1 MKEGRE
7 RMDEGGPERASVG
20 SRGNRG
26 KKRDAWGA
34 RAKKILNQRKFEEEK
49 NTRKMVENRL
59 FSGKKDPGHWRMEWR
74 HTREARKGKGWK
86 PTWVAGVS
94 LELRVR
100 AHGPAAGGNANGYAN
115 LSKIQAD

>member
-7 RMDEGGPERASVG
+7 GMDEGGPERASVG

-49 NTRKMVENRL
+49 NTRKMVENR
-59 FSGKKDPGHWRMEWR
+59 SEKRTQATG
-74 HTREARKGKGWK
+74 GWNGDTPEK
-86 PTWVAGVS
+86 PERGRDGNRLGS
-94 LELRVR
+94 L
-100 AHGPAAGGNANGYAN
+100 G
-115 LSKIQAD
+115 